1 MRDAVGVE
9 APKTN
14 KYNTLTSELAAK
26 VDTLESRQQNL
37 LSRLIRFT
45 NDGQDDK
52 CKRDVPVTNCPPGL
66 YTIQE
71 SIGKIGVMTERI
83 NRIMDDLEI

>member
-1 MRDAVGVE
+1 MRDTVCVE
-9 APKTN
+9 APKEN
-14 KYNTLTSELAAK
+14 KYDTLTSELAAK
-26 VDTLESRQQNL
+26 VDTLKSRQQDL

-52 CKRDVPVTNCPPGL
+52 CERDVPVTNCPPGL

-71 SIGKIGVMTERI
+71 SIDKIDAMTERI